1 MPIEFQQIPE
11 AQLKQEALN
20 AMRAL
25 HLQEDIISTF
35 EKTGAIMMTKV
46 PYEKATLLDD
56 EANASVKD
64 SLKYKTAYPFFV
76 TRTKT
81 YFGVVDN
88 VLFIPSIPDDLEM
101 TRDSFK
107 TIVGYAAD
115 GPIKYPVKNIIV
127 YCRNLEDDFCSEFGT
142 ISIAEVDGL
151 LARVES

>member
-35 EKTGAIMMTKV
+35 EKTG
-46 PYEKATLLDD
+46 
-56 EANASVKD
+56 
-64 SLKYKTAYPFFV
+64 
-76 TRTKT
+76 TKT

-88 VLFIPSIPDDLEM
+88 VLFIPTIPDDLEM

-127 YCRNLEDDFCSEFGT
+127 YCHNLEDDFCSEFGT